1 MDIEKIAKVMFEAVN
16 SGDWAAVA
24 GAALVLIVAGIRLY
38 GQKVRGALP
47 DENIVDKALTWLL
60 ESKPGGWVLNILTA
74 ISGAMGTAL
83 LAGAP
88 ITFSIIKAALLT
100 ALSGAALWELL
111 KDVLGWW
118 TAKKALE
125 AGAAAAGA
133 IKTSK
138 QALDA
143 VNDRTGKP
151 F

>member
-1 MDIEKIAKVMFEAVN
+1 MDIEKIAKVFFEAVQ
-16 SGDWAAVA
+16 SGNWTVVAA
-24 GAALVLIVAGIRLY
+24 AALVLVVAIIRIH

-47 DENIVDKALTWLL
+47 DENILDKALTWLL
-60 ESKPGGWVLNILTA
+60 ESKPGGWVLNVLTA
-74 ISGAMGTAL
+74 ISGALATAL

-88 ITFSIIKAALLT
+88 ITWAIVKGALLT
-100 ALSGAALWELL
+100 ALSGAALWELA

-143 VNDRTGKP
+143 VNERTGKP